1 MPISPEERARIAR
14 ENGAKSR
21 GPVTPEGKDRSRLN
35 SLKDGR
41 HATTIAHLVPTD
53 NAVVLFEDRRAY
65 ARFVQELL
73 AQYQPVNKLAL
84 SVVLDIAVTQWQIDR
99 LRNVIITHWN
109 LAIGAEHAKPT
120 ELDPEIRQLTAVAGA
135 AQHLLGGSKFLA
147 QANREIARL
156 ETSIIRLE
164 RRLKFIHAN
173 FTAPAPVVDASAD
186 EERTEPET
194 EAEIGNTELG
204 DGEPV
209 GESSSDFDNEPED
222 EPNAEP
228 VVLVDPPTDVID
240 RARREFPDRPIVILP
255 AHPDEELPNAA

>member
-21 GPVTPEGKDRSRLN
+21 GPVTQEGKDRSRLN

-41 HATTIAHLVPTD
+41 HATTIAHLVPMD

-65 ARFVQELL
+65 ARLVQDLV

-84 SVVLDIAVTQWQIDR
+84 SVVLDIAISQWQIDR
-99 LRNVIITHWN
+99 LRNVMVTHWN

-135 AQHLLGGSKFLA
+135 AAHLLGGSKILA

-173 FTAPAPVVDASAD
+173 FTAPAPEPVEAEA

-194 EAEIGNTELG
+194 DPDVEKEGLTPEEPTAEQE
-204 DGEPV
+204 E
-209 GESSSDFDNEPED
+209 EPEI
-222 EPNAEP
+222 EP
-228 VVLVDPPTDVID
+228 VVLVAPSAEVLD
-240 RARREFPDRPIVILP
+240 RARRDYPDRPIVILP
-255 AHPDEELPNAA
+255 EAA